1 MQNEVTDRVG
11 EQLSLVRAVASPR
24 GRSPVLPAVQE
35 AAEVDPVA
43 LVLVDVGLP
52 HLDRPFEYFVPASMA
67 DLAAPGA
74 RVKVR
79 FAGRDVDG
87 YVLARTAGARHDGS
101 LAPLRKVVSP
111 EAVLTPEVLA
121 LSRVIAARYA
131 GTLGDVV
138 RLAVPPRHAT
148 AEKSLPRHPPT
159 SVEAQAAAAAGAALR
174 VPEPGPWCCY
184 PAGTSFLR
192 H

>member
-1 MQNEVTDRVG
+1 MANEATDASRG
-11 EQLSLVRAVASPR
+11 DLSIAGVVASPR
-24 GRSPVLPAVQE
+24 GRSQRSATPRSSAVPAEAAQ

-87 YVLARTAGARHDGS
+87 YVLAD
-101 LAPLRKVVSP
+101 RKS
-111 EAVLTPEVLA
+111 T
-121 LSRVIAARYA
+121 
-131 GTLGDVV
+131 
-138 RLAVPPRHAT
+138 
-148 AEKSLPRHPPT
+148 
-159 SVEAQAAAAAGAALR
+159 
-174 VPEPGPWCCY
+174 
-184 PAGTSFLR
+184 
-192 H
+192 